1 MNLVECFLNKSTPE
15 VGRNRGRLMQSGKM
29 AKGSLSFYGTRLVI
43 SGVLGLFFAFHAA
56 KHEDLGVEWEQ
67 LSFADCQ
74 QRIEPSK
81 ATLFLRKGKGFNHR
95 GHGGKFQRL

>member
-1 MNLVECFLNKSTPE
+1 MEYWVC
-15 VGRNRGRLMQSGKM
+15 
-29 AKGSLSFYGTRLVI
+29 
-43 SGVLGLFFAFHAA
+43 FFAFHAA

-74 QRIEPSK
+74 QMIEPSK
-81 ATLFLRKGKGFNHR
+81 ATLFLATVFLRKAKGFHHR